1 MRLTMTIFLIL
12 APYGAFAMLMLVTS
26 ATVSLLC
33 AALICLAVIA
43 FDVARGR
50 SIKILGVGS
59 VVIFAAI
66 GSYLTFVDATPSN
79 TAVKIAV
86 DAGILLVSLGS
97 IMIGH
102 PFTRQYAL
110 EQVDAETAK
119 LPGFLHANYLITG
132 AWIVAMLLMLIGNI
146 AVLYVPALPLWTGL
160 LIAFAARNAAV
171 GFTHWYPHYRAAKDA
186 TPPAGALPLR

>member
-1 MRLTMTIFLIL
+1 MTIFLIL
-12 APYGAFAMLMLVTS
+12 APYGAFATLMLVTS
-26 ATVSLLC
+26 ATVSLFC

-59 VVIFAAI
+59 VIVFTAV
-66 GSYLTFVDATPSN
+66 GLYLTFVDATPSSI
-79 TAVKIAV
+79 AVKIAV
-86 DAGILLVSLGS
+86 DAGILVVSLGS
-97 IMIGH
+97 ILIGH

-110 EQVDAETAK
+110 EQVDAEIAK
-119 LPGFLHANYLITG
+119 LPGFIHANYLITG
-132 AWIVAMLLMLIGNI
+132 AWTAATLLMLIGNI

-171 GFTHWYPHYRAAKDA
+171 GFTRWYPQYRMARDGV
-186 TPPAGALPLR
+186 PPAGALPSH

>member
-1 MRLTMTIFLIL
+1 MTIFLIL
-12 APYGAFAMLMLVTS
+12 APYGAFATLMLVTS

-43 FDVARGR
+43 FDIARGR

-59 VVIFAAI
+59 VIVFAAI
-66 GSYLTFVDATPSN
+66 GGYLSFIDATPSSI
-79 TAVKIAV
+79 AVKIAV

-119 LPGFLHANYLITG
+119 LPGFIHANYLITG
-132 AWIVAMLLMLIGNI
+132 AWTAATLLMLIGNI

-171 GFTHWYPHYRAAKDA
+171 CFTRWYPHYRAAKDA
-186 TPPAGALPLR
+186 APPAGALPSR